1 MKLTLLQLQIF
12 REVMETGSMSVAAR
26 NLNKTQPAVSL
37 TLKGLEDILGFQ
49 LFARANRKLIPVPE
63 AHYLLAEADA
73 VLTQIARVESNMER
87 LGLGEEGT
95 LQIAA
100 MPGLA
105 TALLPAFLAEY
116 TADKPDIKCSLYTR
130 SSAQLQ
136 ELVASQSVDIGAG
149 DFDENAARSAR
160 TSTIMITGLC
170 YVAIP
175 AGHRLSTSASVTPL
189 QLSDQPIATLLPEH
203 NFTRRL
209 MQSFSNMARTPDIK
223 HVSQTQLPLMQ
234 FIAREQCL
242 AVVDP
247 LTVATMRSLKLF
259 ESEIVFRRFNSPLRY
274 QYALVSPRFRPPSL
288 LAKDARESWFQH
300 MLSLLSDLDAEP
312 QVTSYD
318 TVEDA
323 EPVTSV

>member
-12 REVMETGSMSVAAR
+12 REVMQTGSMSEAAR

-37 TLKGLEDILGFQ
+37 TLKGLEDVLGFQ
-49 LFARANRKLIPVPE
+49 LFARANRKLVPVPE

-73 VLTQIARVESNMER
+73 VLTQIARVERNMER
-87 LGLGEEGT
+87 LSLGEEGT

-105 TALLPAFLAEY
+105 TAVLPAFVADY
-116 TADKPDIKCSLYTR
+116 TADKPGIKCSLYTR

-136 ELVASQSVDIGAG
+136 ELVASQSVDIGTG

-160 TSTIMITGLC
+160 TSTILITALC

-175 AGHRLSTSASVTPL
+175 AGHQFASQASVTPL
-189 QLSDQPIATLLPEH
+189 QLSDQPLATLLPEH

-234 FIAREQCL
+234 FIAREQCV

-247 LTVATMRSLKLF
+247 LTVTTMRSLKLF
-259 ESEIVFRRFNSPLRY
+259 KSEIVFKRFKSPLRY
-274 QYALVSPRFRPPSL
+274 QYALVTPCFRPPSL
-288 LAKDARESWFQH
+288 LAKDAHESWFQH
-300 MLSLLSDLDAEP
+300 MLALLNDLDAEP
-312 QVTSYD
+312 EVTRFNH
-318 TVEDA
+318 TEEA
-323 EPVTSV
+323 TTI